1 MQNKLETTDY
11 ISPIEYYFEKQNELL
26 IQYLEN
32 EISFSIYGIEILK
45 LKYEAKQIENNL
57 ILKYYTKG
65 IIDNKINFQD
75 HQLNKDIQPTTK

>member
-1 MQNKLETTDY
+1 MQNNFKTTEY
-11 ISPIEYYFEKQNELL
+11 ISAIEYYFEKQNHLL

-32 EISFSIYGIEILK
+32 EISYSIYGIEILK

-65 IIDNKINFQD
+65 IIDNKNNFE
-75 HQLNKDIQPTTK
+75 K